1 MVRLVFEHIPDPLSD
16 MLDLSQYY
24 NLSSVSFTG
33 DSFPDFSEFE
43 IESECS
49 DFPRDRYAQS
59 IYLDNFHQGVLFEFL
74 LNFVLRRI
82 LEEPFMSFSFL
93 LCYRKRPFT
102 ASKLMYSSHKSYRYL
117 LLVR

>member
-1 MVRLVFEHIPDPLSD
+1 
-16 MLDLSQYY
+16 MLDQSQYY

-59 IYLDNFHQGVLFEFL
+59 VFLDNYHRGVLFDPL
-74 LNFVLRRI
+74 LDHVVRRI
-82 LEEPFMSFSFL
+82 LEPMMPVSFL
-93 LCYRKRPFT
+93 HY
-102 ASKLMYSSHKSYRYL
+102 H
-117 LLVR
+117 